1 MRQPSRCP
9 PSGDGRPARGRHLR
23 PRGAHEL
30 ERPEVDLRGDPG
42 VEDPRGVLGVVAAEV
57 GDEPVRAVHVDAAP
71 AAGPE
76 KRLEEALGVVVTAR
90 SLGVAVGP
98 GDRGVAAHRA
108 AGLLDRERHRSREP
122 GGADPLLRGRAGPA
136 RRGGT
141 TGRAGAGRES
151 RRRSPRLAGSRSR
164 SPFSHRDHA
173 HRARR
178 APADPS
184 ESRAWPRSP
193 SSARRCCRPRPRP
206 PRSRHA
212 AAARE
217 IAWVRV
223 LRSRVPALDALEDG
237 DVVIASAAVSGVVA
251 GSAEDAGALADALAG
266 RAAALIVTGGE
277 HGAPADALVDA
288 SCARGIPVLR
298 LPDADA
304 AALERSVIAWLVNR
318 RAALDEQAA
327 ALERRLEALALG
339 GADLAELVAAFGA
352 FLGRAAVLEGRRGD
366 ALAVHAPAEIPAAA
380 AAASRFLATGA
391 GVALRV
397 ALPLAPLDP
406 SRRPDLAR
414 YGEPALR
421 GSLLLLGDGPIGELE
436 RTATDRAAALLALE
450 LSRDAAVHRARET
463 ARRSEA
469 LPADGP
475 PWVVLVA
482 RQVGRED
489 VEQAEQREAFR
500 AELRMLAP
508 NRQAHPARR
517 LREPRVSP
525 RRRRRRGR
533 PAGARDRRAGG
544 RLPPPLR
551 RRLAP
556 LHRFRRPA
564 RRRGRRPG
572 HPRGRR
578 TLRVRPARRPRRS
591 RRRLPASRQ
600 PAQPARRP
608 GARPGPPR
616 AAPRGTPG
624 PRGRA
629 ARDAA
634 GGAGPAGAGR
644 GRGRPRRPPQHDRL
658 PDPADRIARRL
669 GPPGSRAA
677 PLARGGRPDCAKS
690 TDRRPIP
697 QPPDG

>member
-1 MRQPSRCP
+1 MATLAELRTSLL
-9 PSGDGRPARGRHLR
+9 PA
-23 PRGAHEL
+23 
-30 ERPEVDLRGDPG
+30 
-42 VEDPRGVLGVVAAEV
+42 AA
-57 GDEPVRAVHVDAAP
+57 AAAP
-71 AAGPE
+71 
-76 KRLEEALGVVVTAR
+76 V
-90 SLGVAVGP
+90 
-98 GDRGVAAHRA
+98 
-108 AGLLDRERHRSREP
+108 
-122 GGADPLLRGRAGPA
+122 PA
-136 RRGGT
+136 
-141 TGRAGAGRES
+141 
-151 RRRSPRLAGSRSR
+151 
-164 SPFSHRDHA
+164 
-173 HRARR
+173 
-178 APADPS
+178 
-184 ESRAWPRSP
+184 
-193 SSARRCCRPRPRP
+193 
-206 PRSRHA
+206 A

-266 RAAALIVTGGE
+266 RAVALIVTGGE
-277 HGAPADALVDA
+277 QGAPADVLVDA

-298 LPDADA
+298 LPDADT

-380 AAASRFLATGA
+380 AAASRFLATGT

-436 RTATDRAAALLALE
+436 RTASDRAAALLALE

-508 NRQAHPARR
+508 NRRLTLRGDSESLEFRLVAVADADDPQGLAIARR
-517 LREPRVSP
+517 VAGFLRRSVAVSRP
-525 RRRRRRGR
+525 FTDSAGR
-533 PAGARDRRAGG
+533 PAAEADARTTLEAAERYASAPPVVRADRVAAYRLLGNLHNLPDGLGLARALLEPLLGG
-544 RLPPPLR
+544 RPALVAE
-551 RRLAP
+551 RLE
-556 LHRFRRPA
+556 
-564 RRRGRRPG
+564 
-572 HPRGRR
+572 
-578 TLRVRPARRPRRS
+578 TLRVV
-591 RRRLPASRQ
+591 LD
-600 PAQPARRP
+600 RP
-608 GARPGPPR
+608 GLAEAAAVLGVHRNTIAYRIRRIESLGGWDLQDPELRLSLAVAVRIVQR
-616 AAPRGTPG
+616 A
-624 PRGRA
+624 
-629 ARDAA
+629 
-634 GGAGPAGAGR
+634 
-644 GRGRPRRPPQHDRL
+644 Q
-658 PDPADRIARRL
+658 IQ
-669 GPPGSRAA
+669 
-677 PLARGGRPDCAKS
+677 
-690 TDRRPIP
+690 TDSATA
-697 QPPDG
+697 